1 MKISDKRGKQCGE
14 VVNPVPGTVILSKN
28 RYLLITDDPDICV
41 NLYTGLLLEP
51 PEEIFNTQILYNA
64 ELVVK

>member
-1 MKISDKRGKQCGE
+1 MKVEDRRLFLP
-14 VVNPVPGTVILSKN
+14 VDPVPGTVILSKN
-28 RYLLITDDPDICV
+28 RYLLMTDDPDICV
-41 NLYTGLLLEP
+41 NLYTGYLLEP